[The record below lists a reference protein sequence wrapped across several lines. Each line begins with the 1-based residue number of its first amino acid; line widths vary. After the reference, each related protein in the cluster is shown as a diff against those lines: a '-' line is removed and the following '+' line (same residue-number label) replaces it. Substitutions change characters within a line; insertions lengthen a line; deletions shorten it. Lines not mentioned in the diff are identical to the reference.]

1 MKLIHKL
8 LFTVGLFV
16 SCATLAQA
24 HAFLDHA
31 DPKVGGT
38 VTASPSAVKIWF
50 TEELD
55 PSLCNIRVFDAAGNE
70 IDKKDV
76 KIDPA
81 QKLLMSVS
89 VPKLS
94 AGTYKVVWN
103 AVCMCGC
110 NHHTN
115 GTFTFS
121 VARAF

>member
-1 MKLIHKL
+1 MKRIQQ
-8 LFTVGLFV
+8 LFLAFVLFI

-31 DPKVGGT
+31 DPKVGSSLK
-38 VTASPSAVKIWF
+38 ASPSVVKIWF

-55 PSLCNIRVFDAAGNE
+55 AALCNLQVFDAAGKE
-70 IDKKDV
+70 IDKKNV

-115 GTFTFS
+115 GTFTFA
-121 VARAF
+121 VTGT

>member
-1 MKLIHKL
+1 MKLMPKL
-8 LFTVGLFV
+8 FFAFGLFV

-31 DPKVGGT
+31 DPKVGSLLK
-38 VTASPSAVKIWF
+38 ASPSAVKIWF

-55 PSLCNIRVFDAAGNE
+55 PASCNLQVFDAAGKE

-89 VPKLS
+89 VPKLA
-94 AGTYKVVWN
+94 AGTYKVLWN
-103 AVCMCGC
+103 AGCACGC

-115 GTFTFS
+115 GTFTFA
-121 VARAF
+121 VGGP